1 LFTPN
6 NNLRNG
12 RVIGV
17 VPNFTW
23 QMIHS
28 VKLSRAD
35 VQNVQKL
42 AISRNFAKV
51 QYKESIVV
59 QVTELV
65 EVLVLIT
72 GLDIVYI
79 MLIRSVMIRGT
90 HVRMTILVVATIFRS
105 LLHPVR
111 TRRVSQFTAQYE

>member
-1 LFTPN
+1 
-6 NNLRNG
+6 
-12 RVIGV
+12 
-17 VPNFTW
+17 
-23 QMIHS
+23 MIHS